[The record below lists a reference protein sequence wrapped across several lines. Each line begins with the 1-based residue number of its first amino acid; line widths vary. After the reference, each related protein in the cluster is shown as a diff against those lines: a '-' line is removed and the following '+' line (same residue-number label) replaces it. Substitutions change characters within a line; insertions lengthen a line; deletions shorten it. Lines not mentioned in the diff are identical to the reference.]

1 MTSFRGVC
9 VGGRAQIS
17 LFTEKE
23 DRGSAW
29 FHNFA
34 IHINFSGQ

>member
-1 MTSFRGVC
+1 MCVRG
-9 VGGRAQIS
+9 GGGGGGAQIS